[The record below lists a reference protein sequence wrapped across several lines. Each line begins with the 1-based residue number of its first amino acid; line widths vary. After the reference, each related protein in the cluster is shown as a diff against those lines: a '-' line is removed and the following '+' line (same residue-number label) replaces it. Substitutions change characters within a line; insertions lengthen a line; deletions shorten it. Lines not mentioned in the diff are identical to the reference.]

1 MDYACENHGLKI
13 MLLLRFCPIYA
24 LNLVIQLVSLMGIP
38 YKHFVLGGFTA
49 FIPILFKVIQGTRID
64 TVENLDKGDYVK
76 IGVVE
81 KYEYLGTVLSIL
93 LGSLLLVYH
102 TL

>member
-1 MDYACENHGLKI
+1 
-13 MLLLRFCPIYA
+13 
-24 LNLVIQLVSLMGIP
+24 MGIP

-49 FIPILFKVIQGTRID
+49 TVPILFKVIQGTKID
-64 TVENLDKGDYVK
+64 TVANPDSGDYVT

-81 KYEYLGTVLSIL
+81 KYEYLGAVLSIL
-93 LGSLLLVYH
+93 LGSLLLTYH